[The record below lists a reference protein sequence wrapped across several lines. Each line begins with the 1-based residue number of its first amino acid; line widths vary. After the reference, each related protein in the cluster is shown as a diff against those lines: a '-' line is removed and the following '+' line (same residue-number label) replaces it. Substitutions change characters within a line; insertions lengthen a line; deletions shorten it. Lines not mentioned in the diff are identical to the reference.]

1 MGRDAQHNTMETSLV
16 SSRPGGRSRFS
27 KALPAPPPF
36 EKTEEHAQVT
46 LPVRKDSLPSRPALP
61 LKDNN
66 AGRSI
71 PSNMATKVMDAPL
84 PRLPTL
90 SRVNSPPI
98 VVPKRKPVGS
108 GASVKSTTS
117 PPPPPP
123 ARSGDISPVESI
135 SSLLSAYGTEDSAAR
150 YSVDT
155 AATQHS
161 FSEPSPPKL
170 PPKDSLGGGVNNKL
184 DRLDIV
190 SPLAL
195 PTPVSSR
202 MDTSQRLSE
211 LSRPRGQDDLPPTP
225 PMKDSQRQR
234 PTTPKTQSSK
244 LSNDSPSSLSNQ
256 SPSQPQLWRRRSL
269 KAVKPL
275 AVPEL
280 KLTSSHGS
288 TASAQ
293 QVASTMNNG
302 NHSRPDLEHSV
313 DGAAG
318 DSPILNGF
326 DANSSGQSN
335 KPTIAQTS
343 LPTNPLPKMGN
354 KKSKESLDG
363 FSQYAQEVE
372 DSMGADNY
380 KTSEYSPAR
389 LSPEVP
395 EIRRPPTPEYAT
407 DETRSNDPM
416 IYSPISPMTPPDDPR
431 PLSVIQEDP
440 EVSTGA
446 GAGAAASHAPPA
458 GPLPGLPP
466 RSSSRVG
473 LGAAPAGSP
482 GRTGPPRAP
491 YAASRS
497 PLGSSSPMTGG
508 DPSSGPRTAPAGLAP
523 SPAIQPSTSAQQQAQ
538 AQAHAHAR
546 SISANSVPSI
556 QVTDD
561 GDASTIRAATEDEQ
575 GPAAQPGDPAH
586 FPMLHHAAKMVP
598 VARGAVLPAAP
609 LRRAQLECFAG
620 HYRFVASRNEDHPI
634 ACQSCQIADAGGR
647 FTCAHCAVRICA
659 DCRDVLMMNGRDLGK
674 LVEMLKG

>member
-1 MGRDAQHNTMETSLV
+1 MGRRAQHNTMETSLLP
-16 SSRPGGRSRFS
+16 SRPGGRSRFS

-36 EKTEEHAQVT
+36 EHTEEHVHQQVA
-46 LPVRKDSLPSRPALP
+46 LPARKDSLPSRPALP

-71 PSNMATKVMDAPL
+71 PSNMASKVMDAHL

-90 SRVNSPPI
+90 SRVNSPPS

-108 GASVKSTTS
+108 GASVKSATS

-123 ARSGDISPVESI
+123 ARGGDISPVESI
-135 SSLLSAYGTEDSAAR
+135 ASLISAYGTEDSAAR

-170 PPKDSLGGGVNNKL
+170 PPKDRLEGGVNN
-184 DRLDIV
+184 RLDIV

-202 MDTSQRLSE
+202 MDTSYRQSE
-211 LSRPRGQDDLPPTP
+211 PSDTRAQDDRPPTP

-234 PTTPKTQSSK
+234 PTTPKSQGSNV
-244 LSNDSPSSLSNQ
+244 SNDSPTSLSNQ

-269 KAVKPL
+269 KGVRPL

-293 QVASTMNNG
+293 QVASTMNNVH
-302 NHSRPDLEHSV
+302 HSRPSLEHSV
-313 DGAAG
+313 DGASG

-335 KPTIAQTS
+335 KPTPAQTS
-343 LPTNPLPKMGN
+343 SFTKPPPRMGN
-354 KKSKESLDG
+354 KKSRESLDG

-372 DSMGADNY
+372 DSMGADTY
-380 KTSEYSPAR
+380 TAAEYSPAR

-407 DETRSNDPM
+407 DETRADDPA
-416 IYSPISPMTPPDDPR
+416 IYSPVSPMTPPDDPR

-446 GAGAAASHAPPA
+446 AAPPT
-458 GPLPGLPP
+458 GHLPGLPP
-466 RSSSRVG
+466 RGSSRLVP
-473 LGAAPAGSP
+473 GAATPSGSP
-482 GRTGPPRAP
+482 GRAGQPRAP
-491 YAASRS
+491 YATNS
-497 PLGSSSPMTGG
+497 P
-508 DPSSGPRTAPAGLAP
+508 GPRTAAPAGLAP
-523 SPAIQPSTSAQQQAQ
+523 SPAFQPTMQQAL
-538 AQAHAHAR
+538 AHTR
-546 SISANSVPSI
+546 SASANSVPSI
-556 QVTDD
+556 KVTDD
-561 GDASTIRAATEDEQ
+561 EDSSTIKAPASFLPSYALAADEEQ
-575 GPAAQPGDPAH
+575 GPAAQPGEPAY
-586 FPMLHHAAKMVP
+586 FPMLHHAAKMASVSH
-598 VARGAVLPAAP
+598 GAVLPAAP

-620 HYRFVASRNEDHPI
+620 HYRFVASRNEDHPV
-634 ACQSCQIADAGGR
+634 ACQSCRVADAGTR
-647 FTCAHCAVRICA
+647 FTCAHCTVRICA
-659 DCRDVLMMNGRDLGK
+659 DCREVLMMNGRDLGK
-674 LVEMLKG
+674 LVEVLKS